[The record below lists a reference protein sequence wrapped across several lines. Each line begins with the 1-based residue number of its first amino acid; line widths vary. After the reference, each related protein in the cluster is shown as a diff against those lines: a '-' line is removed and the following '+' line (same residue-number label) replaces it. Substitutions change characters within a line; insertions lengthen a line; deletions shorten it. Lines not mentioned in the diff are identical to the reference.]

1 MKMWNTGE
9 TKGGRELK
17 KWNYRGG
24 GGGERQLNCRGKESN
39 LG

>member
-9 TKGGRELK
+9 TKGGREVK

-24 GGGERQLNCRGKESN
+24 GGKTVKL
-39 LG
+39 

>member
-1 MKMWNTGE
+1 MGKQMKMWNTGE

-24 GGGERQLNCRGKESN
+24 GKTVKL
-39 LG
+39 